1 MNAMS
6 PHRFPRLGRPLYAA
20 ACASILFAMLGSAA
34 NAQVV
39 SPRHF
44 ARVEGDDESYDP
56 ITSNATL
63 FRYQQVHDDMVGTPR
78 TVNSLTFRLSDSEST
93 AAINLQATVYLSE
106 AAAGIGSTN
115 LSTTFDANHGANKAT
130 VANAVFFNFPAAT
143 YDAGRD
149 LWPRAFTHR
158 MLFPTPFAYSGAR
171 PLVWE
176 IQTLSR
182 QNLGAR
188 GRLDAASGATANP
201 NPWFVLYTERTCRT
215 GTGQNAVVLNYGDT
229 VNWSS
234 GNIAIS
240 LGARY
245 LLPNQSA
252 VALLG
257 LSNQTFAG
265 LPLPYVLP
273 GSTTAPSGTCL
284 LAASGELQLPGSSS
298 GTGTFSFNTNLPVL
312 ANANG
317 RRFFMQVA
325 GLAPAANPTGI
336 VTSDAA
342 YIQILAPFTAVPVGT
357 VSLPG
362 SLGAVGRVYT
372 NYGLVTELR

>member
-1 MNAMS
+1 MS
-6 PHRFPRLGRPLYAA
+6 PHHLLRVGRSIGAA
-20 ACASILFAMLGSAA
+20 RAAVLFTLLGSVLS
-34 NAQVV
+34 AQVV

-44 ARVEGDDESYDP
+44 TRVEGDDESYDP

-63 FRYQQVHDDMVGTPR
+63 FRYQQVHDDLAGTPR

-106 AAAGIGSTN
+106 AAAGISATN
-115 LSTTFDANHGANKAT
+115 LSTTFDANHGAGKTT

-143 YDAGRD
+143 YDAARD

-158 MLFPTPFAYSGAR
+158 LLFPTPFAYSGAR

-176 IQTLSR
+176 IQTLAR

-188 GRLDAASGATANP
+188 GRLDAASGTHANP
-201 NPWFVLYTERTCRT
+201 NPWFVLYTGRTCRT

-229 VNWSS
+229 VSWPN
-234 GNIAIS
+234 GNIGLS

-252 VALLG
+252 VALFG
-257 LSNQTFAG
+257 LSNQSFAG
-265 LPLPYVLP
+265 LPLPYLLP
-273 GSTTAPSGTCL
+273 GSDVAPSGPCL
-284 LAASGELQLPGSSS
+284 LAASGELQFPGVANSS
-298 GTGTFSFNTNLPVL
+298 GVFSFNTNLPVL
-312 ANANG
+312 PNANG

-325 GLAPAANPTGI
+325 SLAPAANPTGI

-342 YIQILAPFTAVPVGT
+342 YIQLLAPFAPVPVGT
-357 VSLPG
+357 VSLAG
-362 SLGAVGRVYT
+362 SLGSTGRVYT
-372 NYGLVTELR
+372 NYGLVTEVR